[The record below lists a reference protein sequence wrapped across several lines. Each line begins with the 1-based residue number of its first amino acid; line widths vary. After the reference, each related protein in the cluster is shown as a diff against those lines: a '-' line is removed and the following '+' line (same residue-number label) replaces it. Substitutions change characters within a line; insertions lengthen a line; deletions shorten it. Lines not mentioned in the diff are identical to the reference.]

1 MKTYFQV
8 FWISQSFDEKSVC
21 FFSSFSVNFDPA
33 DTAKVQRE
41 MCSALKARREAL
53 EDILRK
59 KTEELKL
66 LCIKEGV
73 SENLSV

>member
-1 MKTYFQV
+1 M
-8 FWISQSFDEKSVC
+8 
-21 FFSSFSVNFDPA
+21 NFDPA

-41 MCSALKARREAL
+41 MYSALKARREAL

-59 KTEELKL
+59 KTEELKN

-73 SENLSV
+73 RKYSIIFLRKTPKDYNSRKLY

>member
-1 MKTYFQV
+1 
-8 FWISQSFDEKSVC
+8 
-21 FFSSFSVNFDPA
+21 VNFDPA

-41 MCSALKARREAL
+41 MYSALKARREAL

-59 KTEELKL
+59 KTEELKN

-73 SENLSV
+73 RRLLSCRIESVQYSVLKD